1 MPGRLLRRWRRRVKR
16 WGGDRL
22 AIRQVGCA
30 VAIGFALGAVFSLLH
45 LAQDYLQER
54 QRIDAAGQGVLA
66 LIRVPAAA
74 ICALLAAS
82 VAFHAQ
88 ATDDS
93 RDRSAI
99 PFGEE
104 PITPVP
110 RGISLDAEKV
120 RLGEMLFHDV
130 RLSGDNVLACAS
142 CHVLAEGG
150 DDNRARPPGSDGEL
164 LNYNALTVFNAA
176 LSFRVNWRG
185 NFRTLEEQN
194 EAVLLDPRLMH
205 TTWEQLL
212 PKLRADEAYREAFTR
227 VYGSDPAPAH
237 VLDALAT
244 FQRSLTTP
252 DARFDRHLRGERDAI
267 TPEEERG
274 YQLFKDYGCVAC
286 HQGVSVGGN
295 LFQRF
300 GIFHDPFSPS
310 PIRTADF
317 GRFTITGKANDRFV
331 FRVPSLR
338 NVAVTAPYFH
348 DGRAQTLEQA
358 IAEMARSQLGRV
370 LTEREIG
377 LIAGF
382 LRTLTGEYRGRPL
395 SDRAGS
401 LP

>member
-1 MPGRLLRRWRRRVKR
+1 VRRRM
-16 WGGDRL
+16 
-22 AIRQVGCA
+22 
-30 VAIGFALGAVFSLLH
+30 
-45 LAQDYLQER
+45 
-54 QRIDAAGQGVLA
+54 
-66 LIRVPAAA
+66 AAA
-74 ICALLAAS
+74 ICALLAAL
-82 VAFHAQ
+82 VAFHAR
-88 ATDDS
+88 ATLDS
-93 RDRSAI
+93 RGPPVP
-99 PFGEE
+99 PFVEE

-110 RGISLDAEKV
+110 RGVSLDADKV

-130 RLSGDNVLACAS
+130 RLSDDDVLACAS

-150 DDNRARPPGSDGEL
+150 DDNRARSPGSDGEL
-164 LNYNALTVFNAA
+164 LNFNALTVFNAA
-176 LSFRVNWRG
+176 LSFRLNWRG

-194 EAVLLDPRLMH
+194 EAILLDARLMH
-205 TTWEQLL
+205 TTWEGLL
-212 PKLRADEAYREAFTR
+212 PKLRADEVYREAFTT

-244 FQRSLTTP
+244 FQRSLITP
-252 DARFDRHLRGERDAI
+252 DARFDRYLRGERDAI
-267 TPEEERG
+267 TPEEKRG

-300 GIFHDPFSPS
+300 GIFHAPFSQGPV
-310 PIRTADF
+310 RTADL
-317 GRFTITGKANDRFV
+317 GRFTTTGKPDDRFV

-348 DGRAQTLEQA
+348 DGRARTLEQA

-370 LTEREIG
+370 LNEREIG
-377 LIAGF
+377 RIAGF

-401 LP
+401 SP

>member
-1 MPGRLLRRWRRRVKR
+1 MPCS
-16 WGGDRL
+16 
-22 AIRQVGCA
+22 ASCT
-30 VAIGFALGAVFSLLH
+30 SP
-45 LAQDYLQER
+45 QDYLQER
-54 QRIDAAGQGVLA
+54 QRVDAAGRGVLA

-93 RDRSAI
+93 RDPAML

-205 TTWEQLL
+205 TTWEGLL
-212 PKLRADEAYREAFTR
+212 PKLRADEAYREAFTT

-348 DGRAQTLEQA
+348 DGRAQSLEQA

-370 LTEREIG
+370 LTEQEIG